1 MTTPQLLRKELKVID
16 VKQETPTIKSVALA
30 IGGIH
35 FQYVSGQYAG
45 ITLDA
50 AQPDEKGNVRA
61 FSLAS
66 SPTEKGKLIVA
77 ARQRKSTFKQAFFEL
92 KEGDT
97 VKVSGPFGRLAL
109 HENYHREAVMLCGGI
124 GITPLR
130 SMLVY
135 ATDEKLPLK
144 ITLFYSNRTPEEI
157 AFKSELY
164 ELQRR
169 NKNLNVVYM
178 ITRPDETALSW
189 SGRIGR
195 IDSELVKE
203 YVGDMKEAVFYIC
216 GPSAMVKEMLDILS
230 VFSIPVERIRVENF
244 TGYES

>member
-1 MTTPQLLRKELKVID
+1 MTTPQLLRKELTVTQ
-16 VKQETPTIKSVALA
+16 VKQETPTIISIAIA

-35 FQYVSGQYAG
+35 FEYHAGQYVGV
-45 ITLDA
+45 TLDV

-66 SPTEKGKLIVA
+66 SPTEKGKLMIA
-77 ARQRKSTFKQAFFEL
+77 ARERKSTFKQAFFGL
-92 KEGDT
+92 KPGDK

-130 SMLVY
+130 SMIMY
-135 ATDEKLPLK
+135 ATDGKLPLK

-157 AFKSELY
+157 AFKSELD

-169 NKNLNVVYM
+169 NKNLSVIYM
-178 ITRPDETALSW
+178 VTRPEEAALPW
-189 SGRIGR
+189 DGKVGR

-203 YVGDMKEAVFYIC
+203 YVADMKEAIFYVC
-216 GPSAMVKEMLDILS
+216 GPPAMVKEMLEMLS
-230 VFSIPVERIRVENF
+230 VFSIPVERIRFENF
-244 TGYES
+244 TGYG

>member
-1 MTTPQLLRKELKVID
+1 M
-16 VKQETPTIKSVALA
+16 
-30 IGGIH
+30 
-35 FQYVSGQYAG
+35 G
-45 ITLDA
+45 ITLDV

-61 FSLAS
+61 FSLVS
-66 SPTEKGKLIVA
+66 SPTENGRLMIA
-77 ARQRKSTFKQAFFEL
+77 ARERGSTFKQAFFKL
-92 KEGDT
+92 KKGDT

-130 SMLVY
+130 SMIVY

-144 ITLFYSNRTPEEI
+144 ITVFYSNRTPEEI
-157 AFKSELY
+157 AFKSALD

-169 NKNLNVVYM
+169 NKNLTVIYTV
-178 ITRPDETALSW
+178 TRPDEAALPW

-203 YVGDMKEAVFYIC
+203 YVVDMKEAVFYIC
-216 GPSAMVKEMLDILS
+216 GPPVMVKEMLDMLS
-230 VFSIPVERIRVENF
+230 VFSIPAERIRVENF
-244 TGYES
+244 TGYD

>member
-1 MTTPQLLRKELKVID
+1 MTTPQLLRKELTVTE
-16 VKQETPTIKSVALA
+16 VKQETPMVKSITLA

-35 FQYVSGQYAG
+35 FQYLPGQYVG
-45 ITLDA
+45 ITLDV

-66 SPTEKGKLIVA
+66 SPTDKGKLMIA
-77 ARQRKSTFKQAFFEL
+77 ARERKSTFKQAFFQL
-92 KEGDT
+92 KPGDK

-124 GITPLR
+124 GITPMR
-130 SMLVY
+130 SMIVY

-157 AFKSELY
+157 AFRSELD

-169 NKNLNVVYM
+169 NKNLSVIYTV
-178 ITRPDETALSW
+178 TQPDESALPW
-189 SGRIGR
+189 DGKVGR
-195 IDSELVKE
+195 IDGDVVKE
-203 YVGDMKEAVFYIC
+203 YVDDMKEAVFYIC
-216 GPSAMVKEMLDILS
+216 GPSAMVKEMLDMLS

-244 TGYES
+244 TGYE